1 MEPYT
6 IVLADDHALFRQ
18 GLAGIIKGAAD
29 LEVIGEAGDGLE
41 LLALLKELKPHL
53 VILDISMPK
62 LRGLEAIREIKA
74 RSPEARILILTM
86 HKEYIHQALAAGADG
101 YLLKE
106 DADTDL
112 FSAIESIR
120 QEKVYLSARLQTS
133 LTRVWAR
140 IADPLTL
147 REKEVLKLI
156 AEGKTNKEIAEAL
169 AIGVRTVES
178 HRASLLEKLRIKGT
192 AELVKYALEN
202 GFV

>member
-41 LLALLKELKPHL
+41 LLSLLKELKPHL

-74 RSPEARILILTM
+74 TSPETRILILTM
-86 HKEYIHQALAAGADG
+86 HKEYIHHALSAGADG

-112 FSAIESIR
+112 FSAVESIR
-120 QEKVYLSARLQTS
+120 QEKVYLSSRLQTG
-133 LTRVWAR
+133 LTRIWAHV
-140 IADPLTL
+140 ADPLTL
-147 REKEVLKLI
+147 REKGVLKLI

-178 HRASLLEKLRIKGT
+178 HRASLLEKLGIKGT